1 MSIPLNQYFDRE
13 QLERRLN
20 RDMADRIGELTDAAK
35 VALVDTFCGDAAFDL
50 DTNREPIILVG
61 AERAIDNALGP
72 LGPLQTNSVA
82 RAAADKSWRAARLI
96 AVNSQGVTTNV
107 E

>member
-72 LGPLQTNSVA
+72 LWTL
-82 RAAADKSWRAARLI
+82 ADKLSRKGGR
-96 AVNSQGVTTNV
+96 G
-107 E
+107 